1 MGVGVQVAKVAT
13 LYQVMS
19 IRLASY
25 EFFVLVKDVEHLAI
39 RRRRVYYLLSLMLML
54 LLIIKEPQATNGDS
68 NAGYSSFGS

>member
-25 EFFVLVKDVEHLAI
+25 EFFVLVKDVELLGI
-39 RRRRVYYLLSLMLML
+39 RKRGFYYLLRL
-54 LLIIKEPQATNGDS
+54 LE
-68 NAGYSSFGS
+68 